1 MLSDAR
7 VYATICFLARLHLAT
22 YYIIHDLGLRIRR
35 TGTSFIH
42 LRLPNNS
49 RIYTKLTSHS
59 FCNPILKTSSSS
71 CRLFCSGGSTFRLP
85 VLFRCHRNIL
95 WHGIKWKWG
104 GSRVLIQFPGIWEDG
119 ENWVPLFGRT
129 LSREYVI
136 SQHRDDALFGRSS
149 IDLASLHPL

>member
-7 VYATICFLARLHLAT
+7 VYTTICFLARLHLAT
-22 YYIIHDLGLRIRR
+22 YYIIHDLGLRIWR

-71 CRLFCSGGSTFRLP
+71 CRLFCSGRVYPPVTSPLPGSSEYP
-85 VLFRCHRNIL
+85 VTRCQVKMGRIPCPHSVPGNMRRWRKLSPSVWQNI
-95 WHGIKWKWG
+95 IT
-104 GSRVLIQFPGIWEDG
+104 GIWEP
-119 ENWVPLFGRT
+119 W
-129 LSREYVI
+129 LSF
-136 SQHRDDALFGRSS
+136 LS
-149 IDLASLHPL
+149 IGTADLQ